1 MAMGKAMGPDDRV
14 ARANKKLGKA
24 VSKLPASRDTPIE
37 RREKMANI
45 EKTNVKVAKRA
56 DKLAKVVGK
65 SADKIVDKARK
76 GKFNS
81 PKDMVSSYIKK
92 SK

>member
-1 MAMGKAMGPDDRV
+1 MGKAMGPGDRV

-45 EKTNVKVAKRA
+45 EKTNVKVAK
-56 DKLAKVVGK
+56 K
-65 SADKIVDKARK
+65 VDKFAKAYGKAANKAGMDYLK
-76 GKFNS
+76 GK
-81 PKDMVSSYIKK
+81 K
-92 SK
+92 

>member
-1 MAMGKAMGPDDRV
+1 MALGKGMGPGDRV

-45 EKTNVKVAKRA
+45 EKTNIKVAKKA
-56 DKLAKVVGK
+56 GKLAKVVVK
-65 SADKIVDKARK
+65 SANKMK
-76 GKFNS
+76 
-81 PKDMVSSYIKK
+81 
-92 SK
+92 

>member
-1 MAMGKAMGPDDRV
+1 MGKAIGPGDRV

-81 PKDMVSSYIKK
+81 AQDMVSSYIKK

>member
-1 MAMGKAMGPDDRV
+1 MAMGKAMGPGDRV

-81 PKDMVSSYIKK
+81 AQDMVSSYIKK